1 MIETAVG
8 TARAVLQS
16 HFGYEEFRA
25 GQEEAISSI
34 LAGRDTLVVLPTGG
48 GKSLCYQVPAMVVD
62 GLTIVVSPLIS
73 LMKDQVDALRSR
85 NLPAAFINST
95 LSSAEVSSTLAAASR
110 GEIKLLYLAPER
122 FDYGGI
128 TRRLRDIGVS
138 LLAIDEAHCISQWG
152 HDFRPS
158 YLRVRKVRAD
168 LGGPPTMALTAT
180 ATPEVRSD
188 ILRQLDLTKPCV
200 VVTGFDRTN
209 LTYGV
214 LPARNDADKDRLLV
228 ETLETNAGVA
238 IIYASTRRAVDRIA
252 AILDGAG
259 IPAAAYHAG
268 LSDELRQ
275 EVQDAFMSERLR
287 AIVATNAFGMGIDK
301 PNVRLVI
308 HHAMPGSLEAYYQE
322 AGRAGRDGRASR
334 VYILHSFPD
343 RFTHEF
349 FIKGAYP
356 ERATVERVYDAL
368 RNNQQRGR
376 PTPQSPAD
384 IVSMVGG
391 KTSEREVESALRII
405 SSCGAASVQ
414 WGESSRVWVRL
425 LAAPARITRELGG
438 AQMEIEFL
446 RALWRV
452 AGKRLETGAEIDLA
466 ALPPGLSDFAT
477 APRLLDSLAGRQF
490 LVWRRVGS
498 GITCADPDRSLSSH
512 AIDWKLLDARRSGE
526 MRKLAAVQSYVYTRR
541 CRREFILR
549 YFGDRAAR
557 SRCSGCDNCLGTTV
571 RHEPASSS
579 STTAGKGDRRKSQRD
594 IPKSRTPKRVA
605 DAGEEIEAGD
615 RTLFDALRDTR
626 STIARADHMPAYIV
640 FTDSTLAEMARRR
653 PRSLAALA
661 GIRGVGEAKLA
672 RYGERFL
679 EVIRATD
686 ETEAA

>member
-1 MIETAVG
+1 VTNSHLDA
-8 TARAVLQS
+8 ARAVLQKR
-16 HFGYEEFRA
+16 FGYEQFRA
-25 GQEEAISSI
+25 GQEDAISSI

-48 GKSLCYQVPAMVVD
+48 GKSLCYQVPAMVLD

-85 NLPAAFINST
+85 DLPAAFINST
-95 LSSAEVSSTLAAASR
+95 LSSAEVSSTVAAAAR
-110 GEIKLLYLAPER
+110 GDVKLLYLAPER

-128 TRRLRDIGVS
+128 TARLRDIGVS

-180 ATPEVRSD
+180 ATPDVRTD
-188 ILRQLDLTKPCV
+188 ILRQLGLAKPSV

-209 LTYGV
+209 LTYSV
-214 LPARNDADKDRLLV
+214 LPARNDGDKDRLMV
-228 ETLETNAGVA
+228 ETLLAHEGLA
-238 IIYASTRRAVDRIA
+238 IIYAATRRSVDRIA
-252 AILDGAG
+252 TLLEAAR

-268 LSDELRQ
+268 LPDELRQ

-308 HHAMPGSLEAYYQE
+308 HHSMPGTLEAYYQE
-322 AGRAGRDGRASR
+322 AGRAGRDGRSSV
-334 VYILHSFPD
+334 VYLVHSFPD

-356 ERATVERVYDAL
+356 ERATVERVYEAV
-368 RNNQQRGR
+368 RGNHQRGK
-376 PTPQSPAD
+376 PIPQSPAE
-384 IVSMVGG
+384 ILPIVGG
-391 KTSEREVESALRII
+391 KISEREIESSLRVL
-405 SSCGAASVQ
+405 SGCGAVSL
-414 WGESSRVWVRL
+414 SSGDSNRIWVRL
-425 LAAPARITRELGG
+425 LAAPARITRELGS
-438 AQMEIEFL
+438 AEMEIEFL
-446 RALWRV
+446 RAMWRV
-452 AGKRLETGAEIDLA
+452 AGKRIETGTEIDFGT
-466 ALPPGLSDFAT
+466 LPPGLSDSTT
-477 APRLLDSLAGRQF
+477 AQRLLESLAARQF
-490 LVWRRVGS
+490 VVWRRVGS
-498 GITCADPDRSLSSH
+498 GITCAEPERPLQGFPVE
-512 AIDWKLLDARRSGE
+512 WKIQDARRASE
-526 MRKLAAVQSYVYTRR
+526 TRKLDAMQSYVYTRR

-557 SRCSGCDNCLGTTV
+557 PKCAGCDNCLGTTV
-571 RHEPASSS
+571 RHQPAAAALP
-579 STTAGKGDRRKSQRD
+579 STGKGDRRKAKRGVA
-594 IPKSRTPKRVA
+594 TPHVPRRH
-605 DAGEEIEAGD
+605 DAGEPIGPSD
-615 RTLFDALRDTR
+615 KPLFDSLRETR
-626 STIARADHMPAYIV
+626 STIARAEHVPAYIV
-640 FTDSTLAEMARRR
+640 FADSTLAEMARRR

-661 GIRGVGEAKLA
+661 GIRGVGDAKLA